1 MVYHQDANP
10 VLEGL
15 RCRLAKLQAKSAQRA
30 SQTQLDVMKLALQ
43 QFASAQQGPGFLR
56 RHRFAGHRTEP
67 AYADQ
72 LRDAARVLAVSL
84 YRHQL
89 ESIAHVSGFQQ
100 FDRQTR
106 LLHAGKQPLRK
117 WAGFQPDPR
126 NIKAKVSTPRSQS
139 FRFAGYLGLAN
150 DPPGCVHHADARAFQ
165 RYINSGIVL
174 HGRPFDDAWSRAIPD
189 SVQSHHH
196 SEGRPLPTPLPVGR
210 PVTPSREIDLVI

>member
-1 MVYHQDANP
+1 MRINCAMP
-10 VLEGL
+10 
-15 RCRLAKLQAKSAQRA
+15 RA
-30 SQTQLDVMKLALQ
+30 SLRSVFTGISLKAL
-43 QFASAQQGPGFLR
+43 
-56 RHRFAGHRTEP
+56 RTC
-67 AYADQ
+67 
-72 LRDAARVLAVSL
+72 RVSSS
-84 YRHQL
+84 
-89 ESIAHVSGFQQ
+89 SIA
-100 FDRQTR
+100 QTR

-150 DPPGCVHHADARAFQ
+150 NPPGCVHHADARAFQ

-210 PVTPSREIDLVI
+210 PVTPELR